1 MIWIPKKR
9 REEIKKRI
17 SDEQRAKF
25 RADIAKTSEK
35 VFSRKN

>member
-9 REEIKKRI
+9 REELKKRI

-25 RADIAKTSEK
+25 RLDIAKTSDK

>member
-17 SDEQRAKF
+17 SEEQDAKLRRDF
-25 RADIAKTSEK
+25 AKTSEK
-35 VFSRKN
+35 VVFRKN